1 MHFTTKLHLHVVAF
15 KVKPEKWTI
24 YMNAVGLSN
33 SYLHEDVVIILKSIN
48 SHFETYHGV
57 IIRDI

>member
-1 MHFTTKLHLHVVAF
+1 
-15 KVKPEKWTI
+15 
-24 YMNAVGLSN
+24 MNAVGLSN